1 MPDEVAEQSATV
13 EAGAE
18 ETVVGAPEGVADVAV
33 EAVAG
38 DSGAV
43 AEAPVSF
50 DLTSDDGIRAA
61 REANPNFSGYLQKLE
76 ADARNAARQQF
87 EAEQRR
93 EKGTVETAQAFTDWV
108 ADQLAN
114 GVSKEDINKQVPS
127 YVKANHDNLRMEYA
141 KALLTQAAEA
151 DETAKGMLESLT
163 GDPDEAI
170 RVSQVALN
178 AAITRAR
185 AEERAAVTAELEA
198 GYAAKLAAELS
209 AQQLEAK
216 TAEIQNPP
224 NVSGSPAGT
233 GTVTWDSI
241 DKQYTDS
248 QWLNLPAAERSRLT
262 QLADQARL
270 VGVN

>member
-1 MPDEVAEQSATV
+1 MT
-13 EAGAE
+13 
-18 ETVVGAPEGVADVAV
+18 
-33 EAVAG
+33 
-38 DSGAV
+38 
-43 AEAPVSF
+43 EAPVSF

-93 EKGTVETAQAFTDWV
+93 EKGTVETAQAVTDWV
-108 ADQLAN
+108 ADQLAS

-185 AEERAAVTAELEA
+185 AEERATVEAEAEARYSARLEAEL
-198 GYAAKLAAELS
+198 AAQKLE
-209 AQQLEAK
+209 EK
-216 TAEIQNPP
+216 TVQIQNPP
-224 NVSGSPAGT
+224 QVSGSAPNSGAPHIESMSQADAAWNSGAIS
-233 GTVTWDSI
+233 DAEYR
-241 DKQYTDS
+241 QYR
-248 QWLNLPAAERSRLT
+248 ERFGVS
-262 QLADQARL
+262 LAPGGRR
-270 VGVN
+270 